1 VNDILDKNLGVAS
14 NVTSNMISQNVYSAI
29 QRYFMLSV
37 VWNFNKAGTPAPK
50 ND

>member
-1 VNDILDKNLGVAS
+1 
-14 NVTSNMISQNVYSAI
+14 MISQNVYSTI

-37 VWNFNKAGTPAPK
+37 IWNFNKAGTPAPK